1 MNLLDKIAYDTG
13 GYTVQEI
20 LSSFCK
26 KIIEIIDLVNKNEE
40 VCDESRT
47 IIENIRNEVVPGLVE
62 DMIHEMQDSGYF
74 DSLVNVTLIEQLRTE
89 LTTLLNQTVT
99 DYTTRLDNFDSQL
112 DNINNKLKDFFI
124 TDDEFY
130 IENGDNTKALQNL
143 IIKAIN
149 NNGGRIVINKPIKIY
164 DTIYFY
170 GGNGTTYD
178 NNTSITLD
186 CNKNLINSYLTEGNV
201 FQLGKLIEGEYN
213 YPKYKILIND
223 LVLNANRGNVQ
234 VFNGDPFNK
243 INSGTSQN
251 NTIIELNNSYIYG
264 FSGDNSVGI
273 NGGLM
278 TDCKFNNVRI
288 NGDGGKIGVKFFRE
302 NNQLFNCDIAYC
314 EHGVFVPN
322 FGEANIKMI
331 GGNIMACTNM
341 ITFEGGGYLLPNS
354 FFKGTYIAEAREGNN
369 IINVINTDNFNVDTL
384 TFDGCILGVYNPL
397 DKCILNLSK
406 VNGIV
411 NVVNCTLISNS
422 THKNIK
428 IGQYTTLNLKGNSGT
443 LTVDES
449 YFNNNINPFNYTQVL
464 LNVNVQ
470 GATYSGGAASPTKF
484 IIPFDVK
491 CLLAISGV
499 SDTNTQKESTIQLI
513 KNGQYL
519 SNIEVT
525 NLKTGNVNNIGH
537 LKTSF
542 KKGDIITF
550 HEYFTGDN
558 IDHNI
563 NLTLQCLV

>member
-1 MNLLDKIAYDTG
+1 MSKENNKVDINKHEIDIDTLKKQNVNDLLSIKELYKRIEDLGEKITQIKYIDNTLVKKIKKEYG
-13 GYTVQEI
+13 N
-20 LSSFCK
+20 FK
-26 KIIEIIDLVNKNEE
+26 KIILD
-40 VCDESRT
+40 
-47 IIENIRNEVVPGLVE
+47 ENIQV
-62 DMIHEMQDSGYF
+62 
-74 DSLVNVTLIEQLRTE
+74 
-89 LTTLLNQTVT
+89 
-99 DYTTRLDNFDSQL
+99 QL
-112 DNINNKLKDFFI
+112 DNKIDEFNIKLTNNINSINSQMDNIVKKMKDFFI

-149 NNGGRIVINKPIKIY
+149 NRGGRIIINKPIKIY
-164 DTIYFY
+164 NTIYFY
-170 GGNGTTYD
+170 GGNSSTYD
-178 NNTSITLD
+178 NDTSITLE
-186 CNKNLINSYLTEGNV
+186 CNKNLINSYVTEGNV
-201 FQLGKLIEGEYN
+201 FQFGKLIEGEYN

-243 INSGTSQN
+243 INSGIFQN

-264 FSGDNSVGI
+264 FSGENSVGI

-302 NNQLFNCDIAYC
+302 NNQLFNCDIAFC

-322 FGEANIKMI
+322 FGEANIKMN

-369 IINVINTDNFNVDTL
+369 IINVINTNNFNVDTL
-384 TFDGCILGVYNPL
+384 TFDGCILAVYKPL
-397 DKCILNLSK
+397 DGCILNLSK

-411 NVVNCTLISNS
+411 NVINCTLINSS

-428 IGQYTTLNLKGNSGT
+428 IGQFTTLNLKGNSGT

-449 YFNNNINPFNYTQVL
+449 YFNSNINPFNYTQIL
-464 LNVNVQ
+464 LNVNVK
-470 GATYSGGAASPTKF
+470 GSTYSGGAVSSTKF

-491 CLLAISGV
+491 CLLAISGI
-499 SDTNTQKESTIQLI
+499 SDTNTQKESTLQLI

-519 SNIEVT
+519 VNIEVS
-525 NLKTGNVNNIGH
+525 NLKTGAINNIGQ